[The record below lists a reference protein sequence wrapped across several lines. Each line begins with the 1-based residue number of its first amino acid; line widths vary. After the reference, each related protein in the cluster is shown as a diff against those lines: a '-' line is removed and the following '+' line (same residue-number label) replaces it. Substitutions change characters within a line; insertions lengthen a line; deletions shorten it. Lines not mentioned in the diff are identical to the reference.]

1 MTSEQKLEQWAE
13 REFRRHASNII
24 VDDPNHGL
32 IVFGRY
38 HLQPGST
45 HCTVGTS
52 DDNYLCFSNKRTA
65 LSWCVADKYHQY
77 ALANTIQI
85 LDQKRQ
91 LLSADIDCR
100 QRLATHTKNHSL
112 VDTVAAKLS
121 VKTAKLE
128 AINTELEK
136 CIKTAKYF
144 QIRGFSNETAR
155 TRVS

>member
-1 MTSEQKLEQWAE
+1 MIQEQKLEQWAE
-13 REFRRHASNII
+13 REFRRHVDNII
-24 VDDPNHGL
+24 VDDVDHGL
-32 IVFGRY
+32 LAFGRY
-38 HLQPGST
+38 HLIPGQIG
-45 HCTVGTS
+45 CRVQLA
-52 DDNYLCFSNKRTA
+52 DDTELVFSNKKIA
-65 LSWCVADKYHQY
+65 ISWCVADKYHQY
-77 ALANTIQI
+77 ALANIIRI

-91 LLSADIDCR
+91 LLSADIECHRR
-100 QRLATHTKNHSL
+100 QIINTKNSNFA
-112 VDTVAAKLS
+112 DTVEAKLG